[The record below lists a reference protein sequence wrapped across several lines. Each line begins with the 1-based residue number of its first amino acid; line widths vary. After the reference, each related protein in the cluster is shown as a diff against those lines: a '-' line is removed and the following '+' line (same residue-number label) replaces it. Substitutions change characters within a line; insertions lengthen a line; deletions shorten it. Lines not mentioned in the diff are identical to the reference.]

1 MTVTLQ
7 VLLQHPAHK
16 TILSI
21 SLLCLMSAAL
31 GLHGEVLVQG
41 MLQGSPLGEAASSSL
56 CPTEPMLAKADLLLA
71 KAEGWLV
78 ATLG

>member
-7 VLLQHPAHK
+7 VLLQHPAPK
-16 TILSI
+16 TFLSI
-21 SLLCLMSAAL
+21 SLSCLRSAAL

-41 MLQGSPLGEAASSSL
+41 VLQGSLLGEAA
-56 CPTEPMLAKADLLLA
+56 TEPTVAKA
-71 KAEGWLV
+71 KGWLV